1 MIRQIRA
8 LFARYATVKLARRV
22 RSRQLVDTAG
32 TLVGYLESIRIEQGE
47 LRVEGWARAS
57 RVTLFAGGDEVE
69 TTPLKRREDVSGKT
83 GSEAEVG
90 FFVALPCSYYT
101 LCEPR
106 RMGLV
111 AEPRVGGRQILSVI
125 FPRRRLRLAAI
136 LSLAPGFV
144 FYSAS
149 ALPAAIGWFVT
160 GDPRYRKRIKDRL
173 RLQLA
178 PRAGRLTP
186 EVFADAGAGSTPDRL
201 PGDDPV
207 TIIVPIYNAFDL
219 LAEMLARVSRHTT
232 RRTRLILVD
241 DGSSD
246 ARVRPFLRDWA
257 AGPEA
262 ARLDRVDL
270 LENAENLG
278 FIGSVNRGFA
288 LALAEGAGPV
298 VLLNSDA
305 FLPEG
310 WDERLLAPLADSAVA
325 SVTAMSNDAEI
336 FSVPSICVQTP
347 IAPGQGDAIDAV
359 ARGLT
364 GTAVLAEAP
373 TGVGFCMAISRE
385 WLAKE
390 PAFDTVFGRGYGEEV
405 DWCQKIRA
413 RGGRHLGHGGVFV
426 EHRGGQS
433 FGSQEKLER
442 VARNNAIVSSRY
454 PPYDREVQDFIAAD
468 PLLTCRMALAL
479 GWAASIPEQPRLPV
493 YLAHTM
499 GGGAE
504 SYLMAQIA
512 ADLADGRPSTVLR
525 VGGPTRWD
533 LGVHTPAGVLRG
545 MTDRTELVRDLLAL
559 MPAREVVYSCGVG
572 DDNPIELPDLLADL
586 ASGPEDRARVLFHDF
601 FPLSP
606 SYTLLDADGRYRGPL
621 SGPRSDR
628 AHLYR
633 RPDGSLASLEDWQ
646 GAWRRF
652 ADLATELRVF
662 SEDSAMQVAAVW
674 PHLAER
680 ISVRPHAMPP
690 PRPVEPPPP
699 GSKPVIG
706 VLGNIG
712 VQKGAAVVQAL
723 ARRGDVS
730 LVIVGN
736 IDPAYALP
744 GSVKVTGTYKPSDI
758 PNLATLNRI
767 THWLI
772 PSIWPETFS
781 YTTHEAIATGLP
793 VMAFDLG
800 AQGAA
805 VRDAPNGLV
814 LPFGDGEVATLADQV
829 RRAVDRAELP

>member
-8 LFARYATVKLARRV
+8 LFARYATVKLVRRV

-90 FFVALPCSYYT
+90 FFVSLPCSYYT
-101 LCEPR
+101 LSEPR

-125 FPRRRLRLAAI
+125 LPRRRLRLAAI
-136 LSLAPGFV
+136 LSLAPGFL

-149 ALPAAIGWFVT
+149 ALPAAIGWFAT
-160 GDPRYRKRIKDRL
+160 RDPRYRKRIKDRL
-173 RLQLA
+173 RLQLVT
-178 PRAGRLTP
+178 RAGRLIP
-186 EVFADAGAGSTPDRL
+186 EVFADAGEGSAPVRL

-207 TIIVPIYNAFDL
+207 TVIVPIYNAFEL
-219 LAEMLARVSRHTT
+219 LAEMLDRVSRHTV
-232 RRTRLILVD
+232 RRTRLILID
-241 DGSSD
+241 DCSSD
-246 ARVRPFLRDWA
+246 ARVRPFLRDWT

-270 LENAENLG
+270 LENPENLG

-288 LALAEGAGPV
+288 LALEEGSGPV

-305 FLPEG
+305 FLPED
-310 WDERLLAPLADSAVA
+310 WDDRLLAPLSDGAVA

-364 GTAVLAEAP
+364 GPAVLAEVP
-373 TGVGFCMAISRE
+373 TGVGFCMAISRD
-385 WLAKE
+385 WLARE
-390 PAFDTVFGRGYGEEV
+390 PVFDTVFGRGYGEEV

-413 RGGRHLGHGGVFV
+413 KGGRHLGHGGVFV

-454 PPYDREVQDFIAAD
+454 PPYDREVQDFITAD
-468 PLLTCRMALAL
+468 PLLTCRMALSL
-479 GWAASIPEQPRLPV
+479 GWAASMPGQARLPV

-512 ADLADGRPSTVLR
+512 ADLAEGRPSVVLR

-533 LGVHTPAGVLRG
+533 LGVHTPTGVLRG
-545 MTDRTELVRDLLAL
+545 MTDRTDLVRDLLGL
-559 MPAREVVYSCGVG
+559 VPAREVVYSCGVG
-572 DDNPIELPDLLADL
+572 DDNPIELPGLLADL
-586 ASGPEDRARVLFHDF
+586 ASGPDDRARVLFHDF

-621 SGPRSDR
+621 SGPRTDR
-628 AHLYR
+628 AHHYR

-646 GAWRRF
+646 GEWRRF
-652 ADLATELRVF
+652 ADLAGELLVF
-662 SEDSAMQVAAVW
+662 SEDSAMQVGSVW
-674 PHLAER
+674 PHLADR
-680 ISVRPHAMPP
+680 ITVRPHGMPP
-690 PRPVEPPPP
+690 PRPIDPPPR
-699 GSKPVIG
+699 GSRPVIG

-712 VQKGAAVVQAL
+712 MQKGAAVVQAL

-744 GSVKVTGTYKPSDI
+744 GSVRVTGTYKPADI

-805 VRDAPNGLV
+805 VRHAPNGVV
-814 LPFGDGEVATLADQV
+814 LPFGDGEVARLAEQV
-829 RRAVDRAELP
+829 RRALDLGQLP